1 MYFVI
6 DYLTNPLV
14 PDPEEGPFLEIHEED
29 IYLPG
34 SPAWQTG
41 DPIEAKLPNPIEI
54 EATAHHGF
62 KGPPHDF
69 FDGSIAFVSPR
80 MLKCLQENGVNNF
93 ETFPMVIT
101 YRGTNEKHNVFAINI
116 LGLVEAVAEE
126 GANMTSPDGDFRMD
140 TSIEGFQVDPE
151 KAHDL
156 SFFRLAENCMTVLVH
171 ERLKTRIEAAGIKTF
186 SFVKPEDW
194 TQL

>member
-14 PDPEEGPFLEIHEED
+14 PDPEEGPFLEINEED

-41 DPIEAKLPNPIEI
+41 DRIETELPNPIEI
-54 EATAHHGF
+54 EATAHHGY

-80 MLKCLQENGVNNF
+80 MLNCLKQSGVNNF
-93 ETFPMVIT
+93 DSYPVVIT
-101 YRGTNEKHNVFAINI
+101 YRGSSEKHNVFAINI
-116 LGLVEAVAEE
+116 LGLVAAVDEAGSNLKSA
-126 GANMTSPDGDFRMD
+126 DGDFRMD
-140 TSIEGFQVDPE
+140 TSIEGFAVDPE

-156 SFFRLAENCMTVLVH
+156 SLFRLAENCMTVLVH
-171 ERLKTRIEAAGIKTF
+171 ERLKEKIEAAGIKTF
-186 SFVKPEDW
+186 AFVKPEDW